1 MSRLLLVLIFAG
13 AALSA
18 QAQAQTQSPDPALSA
33 GAWRVVEI
41 EGAQAAHGE
50 TLRFTG
56 QGIAGQSAC
65 NRFSAGLKQQGQAVE
80 ISPPVS
86 TRMYCEG
93 RMDDER
99 RYLDALKAAQGY
111 TLSGDTLS
119 LKDADGRTRVKLS
132 K

>member
-1 MSRLLLVLIFAG
+1 MPRLLLVVIFAG

-18 QAQAQTQSPDPALSA
+18 QAQTQSPDPALAA
-33 GAWRVVEI
+33 GPWRVVEI

-111 TLSGDTLS
+111 SLSGDTLS

>member
-1 MSRLLLVLIFAG
+1 MPRLLLVLIFVG
-13 AALSA
+13 AAVSA
-18 QAQAQTQSPDPALSA
+18 HAQTQSPDPALSA
-33 GAWRVVEI
+33 GPWRVVEI